1 MSWPTCPKSKRI
13 IRIVEEC
20 ERTIF
25 GEENQTWSP
34 RTDLSHLILV
44 KRINKILEEIGHKE
58 IIDKKKI
65 YEKTRI
71 IAHNLGVSFGMNLNL
86 ILIQKKEMM
95 NIMKMNSIK
104 DKVLYKP

>member
-1 MSWPTCPKSKRI
+1 MSWPTCPKSKKI
-13 IRIVEEC
+13 VKIVEEC

-25 GEENQTWSP
+25 GEENQAWSP

-58 IIDKKKI
+58 NIDKKKI

-71 IAHNLGVSFGMNLNL
+71 IAHNLGVSFWDESESDTDSEKGDESDDEHQEDENH
-86 ILIQKKEMM
+86 
-95 NIMKMNSIK
+95 
-104 DKVLYKP
+104 

>member
-1 MSWPTCPKSKRI
+1 MSWPTCPKSKKI
-13 IRIVEEC
+13 VRIVEEC

-25 GEENQTWSP
+25 GEENQAWSP

-58 IIDKKKI
+58 NINKKKI

-71 IAHNLGVSFGMNLNL
+71 IAHNLGVSFWDESESDTDSEKGDESDDEHQEND
-86 ILIQKKEMM
+86 EEHHER
-95 NIMKMNSIK
+95 
-104 DKVLYKP
+104 

>member
-1 MSWPTCPKSKRI
+1 MSWPTCPKSKKI
-13 IRIVEEC
+13 VKIVEEC

-25 GEENQTWSP
+25 GEENQAWSP

-58 IIDKKKI
+58 NIDKKKI

-71 IAHNLGVSFGMNLNL
+71 IAHNLGVSFWDESESDTDSEKGDVSDDEHHEDENH
-86 ILIQKKEMM
+86 
-95 NIMKMNSIK
+95 
-104 DKVLYKP
+104 

>member
-1 MSWPTCPKSKRI
+1 MSWPTCPKSKKI
-13 IRIVEEC
+13 VRIVEEC

-25 GEENQTWSP
+25 GEENQAWSP

-58 IIDKKKI
+58 NINKKKI

-71 IAHNLGVSFGMNLNL
+71 IAHNLGVSFWDESESDTDSEKGDESDDEHHENN
-86 ILIQKKEMM
+86 EEHHER
-95 NIMKMNSIK
+95 
-104 DKVLYKP
+104 

>member
-71 IAHNLGVSFGMNLNL
+71 IAHNLGVSFWDESESDTDSE
-86 ILIQKKEMM
+86 KEDDEHHEDE
-95 NIMKMNSIK
+95 NH
-104 DKVLYKP
+104 

>member
-1 MSWPTCPKSKRI
+1 MSWPTCPKSKKI
-13 IRIVEEC
+13 VRIVEEC

-25 GEENQTWSP
+25 GEENQAWSP

-58 IIDKKKI
+58 NIDKKKI

-71 IAHNLGVSFGMNLNL
+71 IAHNLGVSFWDESESDTDSEKGDESDDEHHDDE
-86 ILIQKKEMM
+86 QH
-95 NIMKMNSIK
+95 
-104 DKVLYKP
+104 

>member
-1 MSWPTCPKSKRI
+1 MSWPTCPKSKKI
-13 IRIVEEC
+13 VRIVEEC

-25 GEENQTWSP
+25 GEENQAWSP

-58 IIDKKKI
+58 NIDKKKI

-71 IAHNLGVSFGMNLNL
+71 IAHNLGVSFWDESESDTDSEKG
-86 ILIQKKEMM
+86 E
-95 NIMKMNSIK
+95 S
-104 DKVLYKP
+104 DDEHHEEDEHH

>member
-58 IIDKKKI
+58 NIDKKKI

-71 IAHNLGVSFGMNLNL
+71 IAHNLGVSFWDESESDTDSEKGDVSDDEHHEDENH
-86 ILIQKKEMM
+86 
-95 NIMKMNSIK
+95 
-104 DKVLYKP
+104 

>member
-1 MSWPTCPKSKRI
+1 MSWPTCPKSKKI
-13 IRIVEEC
+13 VRIVEEC

-25 GEENQTWSP
+25 GEENQAWSP

-58 IIDKKKI
+58 NIDKKKI

-71 IAHNLGVSFGMNLNL
+71 IAHNLGVSFWDESESDTDSEKGD
-86 ILIQKKEMM
+86 E
-95 NIMKMNSIK
+95 S
-104 DKVLYKP
+104 DDEHHEDEHH

>member
-1 MSWPTCPKSKRI
+1 MSWPTCPKSKKI
-13 IRIVEEC
+13 VRIVEEC

-25 GEENQTWSP
+25 GEENQAWSP

-58 IIDKKKI
+58 NIDKKKI

-71 IAHNLGVSFGMNLNL
+71 IAHNLGVSFWDESESDTDSEKG
-86 ILIQKKEMM
+86 E
-95 NIMKMNSIK
+95 S
-104 DKVLYKP
+104 DDEHHEDEHHER